1 MKRLIILLF
10 IGIPFLIEAQNENGE
25 YKNLGPSEFY
35 IQMQTHPNSLVLDV
49 RLFSEY
55 RQERIPG
62 AVLAEKRE
70 KLVSVT
76 DSVDKETHIF
86 VYCED
91 GQRSATVSK
100 ILTQELGFTNV
111 YNLEKGLYAWKR
123 KGLPIDDKKLKRNII
138 RRIFE

>member
-1 MKRLIILLF
+1 MKQLIILIFISLPLF
-10 IGIPFLIEAQNENGE
+10 AEAQDEQKD
-25 YKNLGPSEFY
+25 YKNIGATEFY
-35 IQMQTHPNSLVLDV
+35 IQMQSHPNSLVLDV

-70 KLVSVT
+70 KLVAVT
-76 DSVDKETHIF
+76 DSVDKETPMF
-86 VYCED
+86 VYCDD
-91 GQRSATVSK
+91 GERSETVSE
-100 ILTQELGFTNV
+100 ILTEELGFKNV

-138 RRIFE
+138 RRIFK

>member
-1 MKRLIILLF
+1 MKRLIV
-10 IGIPFLIEAQNENGE
+10 LIIVCISPCINAQDGVAE

-35 IQMQTHPNSLVLDV
+35 IQMQSHPNSLVLDV

-91 GQRSATVSK
+91 GERSTTVSR
-100 ILTQELGFTNV
+100 ILTKELGFKNV